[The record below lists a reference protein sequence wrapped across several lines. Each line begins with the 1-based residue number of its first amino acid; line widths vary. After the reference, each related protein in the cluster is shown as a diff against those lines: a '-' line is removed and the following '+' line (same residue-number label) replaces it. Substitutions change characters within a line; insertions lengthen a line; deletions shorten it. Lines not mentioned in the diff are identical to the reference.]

1 MSFPAS
7 PANNQT
13 AVVNNI
19 PYIYSSGSNAW
30 TRSTTARP
38 TVPNVFNDISTQF
51 DGKKS
56 VFFLKNDQSTV
67 TSVVDSKDIEVIIS
81 GLKLTPYVTEL
92 RYPWLTPYD
101 SYNGFRVVT
110 TANSAQKL
118 VIYNAPSSGQLAAV
132 TQLNTSA
139 SKQKRRY
146 PFSAS
151 TLALGD

>member
-7 PANNQT
+7 PVNNQT

-19 PYIYSSGSNAW
+19 TYIYSSTSNAW
-30 TRSTTARP
+30 TRSTTARA

-56 VFFLKNDQSTV
+56 VFFLKTDQSTV
-67 TSVVDSKDIEVIIS
+67 TSIVDSKDIEVIIN

-92 RYPWLTPYD
+92 RYPWFTPYD
-101 SYNGFRVVT
+101 ACNGFRVVT
-110 TANSAQKL
+110 TGNTAQKL
-118 VIYNAPSSGQLAAV
+118 VIYSAPSTGQLAAV
-132 TQLNTSA
+132 TQLNTSL

-146 PFSAS
+146 PFSA
-151 TLALGD
+151 TTIALGD